1 MKYSIHPIF
10 YVALGLN
17 IGCFSLATYF
27 NFAKTQATQILITQR
42 IQALDTIAKHHIAGT
57 CWEVDD
63 KIYKLGDV
71 IEIPG
76 TADSKSP
83 TSCFYSKRGQV
94 LHGAYENGLL
104 TVKQVYSKRE
114 LYNQISVIK
123 KQDKKETKTQ

>member
-17 IGCFSLATYF
+17 IGCFLAATCI
-27 NFAKTQATQILITQR
+27 NFAKSQASLALITQR
-42 IQALDTIAKHHIAGT
+42 IQALDTIAKHHMAGT

-71 IEIPG
+71 LEIPG
-76 TADSKSP
+76 SADSKSP
-83 TSCFYSKRGQV
+83 TSCFYSKKGQV

-114 LYNQISVIK
+114 LYSQISVIK
-123 KQDKKETKTQ
+123 KQQKEKNK